1 MAALTFAVVVRANID
16 PGDIAARVNPVA
28 PTISK
33 ISPEFAGLI
42 SVRGFCFSGASFHRG
57 PPGAPER
64 RSQRFPHNLPLAA
77 SERLPSYDVGSP
89 PALFA

>member
-16 PGDIAARVNPVA
+16 PSDIAARVNPVA

-42 SVRGFCFSGASFHRG
+42 SVRGFCFLGRHLIGDPRG
-57 PPGAPER
+57 PLKGEASGFR
-64 RSQRFPHNLPLAA
+64 TISRSPRPSGSLPMM
-77 SERLPSYDVGSP
+77 
-89 PALFA
+89 